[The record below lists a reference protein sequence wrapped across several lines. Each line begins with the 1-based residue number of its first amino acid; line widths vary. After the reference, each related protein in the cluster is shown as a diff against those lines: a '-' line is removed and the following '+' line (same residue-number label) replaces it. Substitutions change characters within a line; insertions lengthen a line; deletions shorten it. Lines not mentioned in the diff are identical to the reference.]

1 LLDLPEVVTPG
12 EIWHS
17 WDKGEERMSVDAKV
31 KEILLE
37 ILDIKEEDIVPTA
50 TFIDDLG
57 ATSIDLVE
65 IFTAFENTFNVRI
78 DSQGGGKVKTVQD
91 AIDLVEGG
99 LGEKG
104 VAS

>member
-1 LLDLPEVVTPG
+1 
-12 EIWHS
+12 
-17 WDKGEERMSVDAKV
+17 MSVDTKV
-31 KEILLE
+31 KDILLE

-78 DSQGGGKVKTVQD
+78 DSQAGGKVKTVQD
-91 AIDLVEGG
+91 AIDLVQAA
-99 LGEKG
+99 LTQKG
-104 VAS
+104 ATS

>member
-1 LLDLPEVVTPG
+1 
-12 EIWHS
+12 
-17 WDKGEERMSVDAKV
+17 MSAEAKV

-37 ILDIKEEDIVPTA
+37 ILDVNEGEIVPAA

-78 DSQGGGKVKTVQD
+78 DSQAGGKVKSVQD
-91 AIDLVEGG
+91 AIDLVQVA

-104 VAS
+104 VSS

>member
-1 LLDLPEVVTPG
+1 
-12 EIWHS
+12 
-17 WDKGEERMSVDAKV
+17 MSAEAKV

-37 ILDIKEEDIVPTA
+37 ILDVNEGEIVPAA

-78 DSQGGGKVKTVQD
+78 DSQAGGKVKTVQD
-91 AIDLVEGG
+91 AIDLVQVA

-104 VAS
+104 VSS

>member
-1 LLDLPEVVTPG
+1 
-12 EIWHS
+12 
-17 WDKGEERMSVDAKV
+17 MSVEAKV

-78 DSQGGGKVKTVQD
+78 DSQAGGKVKTVQD
-91 AIDLVEGG
+91 AIDLVEGA